1 MRERGAK
8 EYKVES
14 TPTLFVN
21 GKMVKG
27 GVSIDELEKLL
38 APYFKS

>member
-1 MRERGAK
+1 MRERGSK
-8 EYKVES
+8 DYKVGS

-27 GVSIDELEKLL
+27 GVSMEKLEKVMALL
-38 APYFKS
+38 LKS